1 MPQPKTAPALHP
13 LQPPHLPL
21 KLPPPLRL
29 VPDLHL
35 LQLRLPPIPPLP
47 TINSLL
53 LAPSPLFSWQLS
65 SSSSRLLCYA
75 CTHASIGEQSEASL
89 SFTTSGLSI
98 TVSTGT
104 AARKA

>member
-53 LAPSPLFSWQLS
+53 LAPSPLSSWQLS
-65 SSSSRLLCYA
+65 SSSSRFPCYA
-75 CTHASIGEQSEASL
+75 CTCINKEQSEASL
-89 SFTTSGLSI
+89 SFTRI
-98 TVSTGT
+98 TTSTGT
-104 AARKA
+104 